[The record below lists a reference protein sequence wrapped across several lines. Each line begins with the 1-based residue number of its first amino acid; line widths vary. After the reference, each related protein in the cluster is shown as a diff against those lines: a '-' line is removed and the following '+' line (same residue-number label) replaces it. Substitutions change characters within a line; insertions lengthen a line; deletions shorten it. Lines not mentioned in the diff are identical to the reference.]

1 MFKRR
6 SSIIIVVFLWSWAG
20 LAAAADW
27 QCAVDLNGD
36 GCACDADESSSCVA
50 TDTGSRMCP
59 IGLQDCLPKYEPPV
73 ITSVPATYEW
83 KNWFAYSTSCTSVLS
98 YVLCSESFNLDTNGD
113 GQYDSSSTGSNHPP
127 VLFGSPWEQGDFR
140 ALADSYLSNYEAFY
154 NVSSTNVRVLSG
166 SESYSRSFI
175 SKRYQY
181 AIAYERLYGP
191 SCPGGG
197 TYNPATGMCDSEP
210 VCSVG
215 TLTQDNTQ
223 CFLGNSICPSGNYA
237 CEPVGGVNKCSPNAC
252 TDLAAV
258 PPDTANPTY
267 PGYTDNGNVG
277 NDGSCSGVILLFNGK
292 GGECRPPGANTAYRD
307 CCKFGG
313 GDPSW
318 LNFCKET
325 EATAVQARDAGRSH
339 FVEEYC
345 KTRWK
350 FGVGSIC
357 VQRARYYCLF
367 NSKLGRIIQEQGR
380 KQLKVFQPNG
390 AWGDHNAPNC
400 RGLSPQEFQMIDF
413 SKADLSEFVSSINST
428 VSTAIQ
434 QQMNESVNQF
444 MNTLQ

>member
-6 SSIIIVVFLWSWAG
+6 SSIILTVFLWSWAG

-36 GCACDADESSSCVA
+36 GCACDADESSACVA
-50 TDTGSRMCP
+50 TDAGSQMCP
-59 IGLQDCLPKYEPPV
+59 LQMADCLPKYEPAQ
-73 ITSVPATYEW
+73 ITSVPAQYIW
-83 KNWFAYSTSCTSVLS
+83 RNWFELNARCRYGCTDTQS
-98 YVLCSESFNLDTNGD
+98 LDTTGD
-113 GQYDSSSTGSNHPP
+113 GAPDATYTTTDSPTTFDLTGFRGLADGLISPHMAAAGLTFADVRIKSDTEVYSSSRLCWFCGYTYTYG
-127 VLFGSPWEQGDFR
+127 VL
-140 ALADSYLSNYEAFY
+140 
-154 NVSSTNVRVLSG
+154 
-166 SESYSRSFI
+166 
-175 SKRYQY
+175 
-181 AIAYERLYGP
+181 YERRYGP
-191 SCPGGG
+191 CEGGG
-197 TYNPATGMCDSEP
+197 TFNPLTDMCEGIPFCAQGELTADKKS
-210 VCSVG
+210 CYLG
-215 TLTQDNTQ
+215 HTL
-223 CFLGNSICPSGNYA
+223 CPSGNNA
-237 CEPVGGVNKCSPNAC
+237 CIAVGGVNKCSPNAC

-258 PPDTANPTY
+258 PPDTTNPTY
-267 PGYTDNGNVG
+267 PGYTGNGTVG
-277 NDGSCSGVILLFNGK
+277 SDGSCSGVILLFNGK
-292 GGECRPPGANTAYRD
+292 GGECRPPGANTSYRD
-307 CCKFGG
+307 CCKYGG

-325 EATAVQARDAGRSH
+325 ESTAVQARDAGRSH

-428 VSTAIQ
+428 VSTAVQ
-434 QQMNESVNQF
+434 QQMNDSVNQF